1 MGARQSADEQL
12 IERARDGDRASRQ
25 ELWRTH
31 RRWVAAIILAHR
43 PHALELEDL
52 LQDVALRF
60 IDKIHTLRESAAFR
74 PWLRQIAVNVC
85 RGAARS
91 FRPALPIGTAD
102 GSETEGHGAVE
113 PAEPGNA
120 QRDYERGDAAGRLL
134 RQALSLPM
142 AYREPL
148 LLRCL
153 RSLSYQQI
161 GQILDLPVTTVETRL
176 CRARR
181 MLREELPDMESAL
194 EEHAPSTSRA
204 RRI

>member
-1 MGARQSADEQL
+1 MGARQSADGQL

-25 ELWRTH
+25 ELWRAH

-60 IDKIHTLRESAAFR
+60 IDKLHTLREPAAFR

-85 RGAARS
+85 RGAARAH
-91 FRPALPIGTAD
+91 RPALPIAGAEGPD
-102 GSETEGHGAVE
+102 GEEHGALEPVE
-113 PAEPGNA
+113 PGDA
-120 QRDYERGDAAGRLL
+120 QRDYETGDAARRVLQ
-134 RQALSLPM
+134 QALSLPM

-153 RSLSYQQI
+153 RSLSYEQI
-161 GQILDLPVTTVETRL
+161 GEILDLPVTTVETRL

-181 MLREELPDMESAL
+181 MLREELPGMEESL